1 MPKGYDFLCE
11 SLARLFLGDE
21 PELMTPENIT
31 ELSQD
36 IQDTIEG
43 FISSKQ
49 E

>member
-11 SLARLFLGDE
+11 SLGCLFLGDE
-21 PELMTPENIT
+21 LELMTPDNIT
-31 ELSQD
+31 ELSQE